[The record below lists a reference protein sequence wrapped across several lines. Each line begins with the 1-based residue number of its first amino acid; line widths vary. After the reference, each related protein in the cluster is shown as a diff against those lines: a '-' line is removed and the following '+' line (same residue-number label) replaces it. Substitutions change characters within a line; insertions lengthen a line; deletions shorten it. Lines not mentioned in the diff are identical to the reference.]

1 MLRLLFLLLM
11 GLIAY
16 AVVMQPQPDKGPVL
30 GQNQSVLSALLGS
43 R

>member
-1 MLRLLFLLLM
+1 MLRLIFLLLM

-16 AVVMQPQPDKGPVL
+16 AVIVQPPPGKGPVL
-30 GQNQSVLSALLGS
+30 GRNQSVLSALLGS